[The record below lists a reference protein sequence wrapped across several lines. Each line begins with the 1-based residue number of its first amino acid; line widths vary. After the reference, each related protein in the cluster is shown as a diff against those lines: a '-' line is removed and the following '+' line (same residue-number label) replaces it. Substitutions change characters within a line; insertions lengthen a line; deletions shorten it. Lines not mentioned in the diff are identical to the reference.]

1 MPQPSYALCACSGR
15 PAIALLAAATRNPAE
30 STDRL
35 AMPWPPTMPLR
46 RSAQEKMCIRNSGSH
61 TLHQRVKQVQAHG
74 ACQASLVP
82 ARRASYFIQPRQNH
96 ASAKLELRI
105 SARSIKPGAPSR
117 RHDHAATGVVTGAT
131 RPSRTVGRGAS
142 RTLGPRRAAKGRSN
156 RRMAGSS
163 FRCDRSDSRRRRAR

>member
-1 MPQPSYALCACSGR
+1 MPCAPARGVRPLHCSRRLRAIQQKVQIVLQCHGR
-15 PAIALLAAATRNPAE
+15 PRCRFVAAP
-30 STDRL
+30 
-35 AMPWPPTMPLR
+35 
-46 RSAQEKMCIRNSGSH
+46 QEKMCIRDSGSH

-105 SARSIKPGAPSR
+105 SARSIKPGAPWR